1 MKEQYK
7 SLKTNLSEMEISD
20 LHDQDLKILV
30 TKMLPEVRKG
40 NENFNKQKMFLKYQ
54 TEIIELRNVIIEL
67 KIK

>member
-7 SLKTNLSEMEISD
+7 SLKTNLSKMEISD
-20 LHDQDLKILV
+20 LHDQELKILV